1 MRAGGTIRGL
11 TVAVLGAVS
20 LVVASGAAAG
30 SAPPPA
36 RIVSLNPCLD
46 TILVHV
52 ADRGQI
58 AALSHYAREPGGS
71 TISGVART
79 LPFTYETAE
88 EVIARKPDLVLTSQ
102 HSQPGTRAALARLGI
117 RTALFKVPET
127 LAESIDQ
134 VRDVA
139 AAVGHPA
146 RGEALARRIEAAMAA
161 ARQQARGVP
170 PIPTV
175 VFQPGGFSPGK
186 GSLPDA
192 LLALAGFDN
201 VAARYGVAHWGV
213 IPLERLVADPPR
225 LVLAGGGTLGEPF
238 QRTGLLAHPVL
249 DRLAGRLTIA
259 PYPAPLFYCG
269 GPAILPALAYLQQA
283 RREVAGV
290 AATSIK
296 GSAR

>member
-1 MRAGGTIRGL
+1 MRRLLVALLPG
-11 TVAVLGAVS
+11 AVLLAS
-20 LVVASGAAAG
+20 ASGAVAG
-30 SAPPPA
+30 TATPPA
-36 RIVSLNPCLD
+36 RVVSLNPCLD

-58 AALSHYAREPGGS
+58 AALSHYARQPGGS
-71 TISGVART
+71 TISGIARS

-127 LAESIDQ
+127 LAESIGQ
-134 VRDVA
+134 VREVA

-146 RGEALARRIEAAMAA
+146 RGEALARRIEAAIAA
-161 ARQQARGVP
+161 ARHQTRGVP
-170 PIPTV
+170 PISTV

-192 LLALAGFDN
+192 LLTLAGFDN
-201 VAARYGVAHWGV
+201 VAARYGVEYWGI

-225 LVLAGGGTLGEPF
+225 LVLAGGGVMGEPF
-238 QRTGLLAHPVL
+238 RRTGLLAHPVL
-249 DRLAGRLTIA
+249 DRLADRLTIA

-290 AATSIK
+290 TATTT
-296 GSAR
+296 GRTVR